1 MITVEWIGR
10 RNGMS
15 LFQTLL
21 DEYGYNEP
29 IMSSNIAFKGYSRPW
44 IYKELSKLCD
54 DGSLIR
60 FEKGIYYIPKQTILG
75 PSLLDPQKIIEKK
88 YIKNGTQVM
97 GYYSGSTLLYQL
109 DLSTQIPNTIE
120 LYTNNEPTRSRNI
133 TVGTQKVILKKSRTE
148 INASNAAVLSFLE
161 LMNSMPPSFFD
172 EFRKQR
178 IDEYIQ
184 KANISRKDI
193 TKYASVFPDRAM
205 RTLVESEVIYSVT
218 Q

>member
-1 MITVEWIGR
+1 MDR

-29 IMSSNIAFKGYSRPW
+29 IMSSDIAFKGYSRPW
-44 IYKELSKLCD
+44 IYKELSKLCN
-54 DGSLIR
+54 DGLLIR

-75 PSLLDPQKIIEKK
+75 PSLMDPRKVIEKK
-88 YIKNGTQVM
+88 YIKNGTAIM
-97 GYYSGSTLLYQL
+97 GYYSGSALLYQL
-109 DLSTQIPNTIE
+109 ELSTQVPNTIE
-120 LYTNNEPTRSRNI
+120 IYTNNEPTRARNV

-148 INASNAAVLSFLE
+148 VNASNAAVFSFLE

-172 EFRKQR
+172 EFRKLR
-178 IDEYIQ
+178 IDEFIQ
-184 KANISRKDI
+184 KANISRTDI
-193 TKYASVFPDRAM
+193 TRYASVFPDRAM
-205 RTLVESEVIYSVT
+205 RTLVESEVIYSVI